1 MSLVVDVFSMHEN
14 SIDYDKVSKV
24 YDNVRVG
31 DPEMV
36 QQILQGIDLDQLSI
50 VLDVGCGT
58 ANNTILF
65 TEVTSAKLAGL
76 DISFGMLEKA
86 HQKTVKIP
94 LVQSPADSLP
104 FSSESFHFVFMT
116 EVLHHLPDISSAIEE
131 IYRILIHEGLLCI
144 VTQSHK
150 QIDGR
155 MTSRF
160 FPASAKVDKLRY
172 TDIDVIE
179 EVMLKVG
186 FSKVIPREYQF
197 RPTLLGDEYL
207 NTVENRGYSMLHKI
221 SNEDYEQ
228 GVKNLK
234 AAYARGEKLIYSAD
248 YTFVWGFK

>member
-1 MSLVVDVFSMHEN
+1 MDEK
-14 SIDYDKVSKV
+14 SIDYDRVSKV

-36 QQILQGIDLDQLSI
+36 QQILQGIDLNQESL

-65 TEVTSAKLAGL
+65 AEVTSVKLAGL

-86 HQKTVKIP
+86 HQKTTKTP
-94 LVQSPADSLP
+94 LVQSTADSLP
-104 FSSESFHFVFMT
+104 YSSESFHFVFMT

-131 IYRILIHEGLLCI
+131 IYRVLEFEGRFCI

-160 FPASAKVDKLRY
+160 FPASAEVDKERY
-172 TDIDVIE
+172 PDINVIE
-179 EVMLKVG
+179 EILLKIG
-186 FSKVIPREYQF
+186 FSKVISKEYQF
-197 RPTLLGDEYL
+197 RPTLLGDDYL
-207 NTVENRGYSMLHKI
+207 NTAENRGYSMLHKI
-221 SNEDYEQ
+221 STEDYER
-228 GVKNLK
+228 GLKDLK
-234 AAYARGEKLIYSAD
+234 AAYASGEKLTYSAG

>member
-1 MSLVVDVFSMHEN
+1 MDVYYMHEN

-24 YDNVRVG
+24 YDSVRVG

-36 QQILQGIDLDQLSI
+36 QQIVQGIDLDQESI

-65 TEVTSAKLAGL
+65 AEVTSAKVAGL

-86 HQKTVKIP
+86 HQKTEKTP

-104 FSSESFHFVFMT
+104 FAKDTCHFVFMT
-116 EVLHHLPDISSAIEE
+116 EVLHHLPDIDSALQE
-131 IYRILIHEGLLCI
+131 IFRVLEPKGLLCI

-160 FPASAKVDKLRY
+160 FPASAEVDKLRY
-172 TDIDVIE
+172 SDIDVIE
-179 EVMLKVG
+179 EVMLQVG

-234 AAYARGEKLIYSAD
+234 AAYARGEKLTYSAD

>member
-1 MSLVVDVFSMHEN
+1 MHDKT
-14 SIDYDKVSKV
+14 IDYDMVSKV

-36 QQILQGIDLDQLSI
+36 QQIVQGIDLNQESI

-65 TEVTSAKLAGL
+65 TEVTSAKVAGL

-86 HQKTVKIP
+86 HQKSVKIP
-94 LVQSPADSLP
+94 LVQSPAESLP

-131 IYRILIHEGLLCI
+131 IYRVLIHEGLLCI
-144 VTQSHK
+144 VTQSHN

-160 FPASAKVDKLRY
+160 FPASAEVDKERY
-172 TDIDVIE
+172 PDIDVIE
-179 EVMLKVG
+179 EILLKAG
-186 FSKVIPREYQF
+186 FNRVIPLEYQF
-197 RPTLLGDEYL
+197 KPTLLGDEYL
-207 NTVENRGYSMLHKI
+207 NTAENRGYSMLHKI
-221 SNEDYEQ
+221 STEDYER
-228 GVKNLK
+228 GLKDLK
-234 AAYARGEKLIYSAD
+234 AAYASGEKLTYSAG
-248 YTFVWGFK
+248 YTFVWGVK